1 LAPSNSALPYFGM
14 RLLLDTQIYLWWL
27 ADSRR
32 LPKSAREQVTA
43 ADEVY
48 VSAASIWECERRI
61 AQGSLDAD
69 PRELVRGI
77 ADSGFSELPVRA
89 QHAATLAALPDG
101 QGDAFDRVLV
111 AQAIFEPL
119 RLLTTNA
126 AIAGY
131 SDLVEV
137 IAPKSA
143 ND

>member
-1 LAPSNSALPYFGM
+1 M

-32 LPKSAREQVTA
+32 LPKSAREQVAA

-48 VSAASIWECERRI
+48 VSAASIWECERRM
-61 AQGSLDAD
+61 ACGSLDAD
-69 PRELVRGI
+69 ARELVRGI
-77 ADSGFSELPVRA
+77 GDSGFTELPIRA
-89 QHAATLAALPDG
+89 QHAAALAALPEG
-101 QGDAFDRVLV
+101 KGDAFDRLLV
-111 AQAIFEPL
+111 AQAISEPL

-126 AIAGY
+126 AIASY

-137 IAPKSA
+137 VASKSA